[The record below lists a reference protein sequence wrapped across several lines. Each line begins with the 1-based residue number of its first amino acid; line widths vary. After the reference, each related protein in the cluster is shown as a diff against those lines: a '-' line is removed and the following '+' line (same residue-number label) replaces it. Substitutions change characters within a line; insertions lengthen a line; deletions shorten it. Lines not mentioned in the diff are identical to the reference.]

1 MELVLFACFF
11 AMLFYVVA
19 QTVRVAQKSVSA
31 NKKPPS
37 LPRLYSIPIELDVRK
52 ELEMTNIHD
61 ELVYRVVQEE
71 PSQLAL
77 YVEGV
82 TAYHARSPE
91 VRFLLKTDDQQS
103 IRVLCVELDTDY
115 GVTPNLSAL
124 RYTPYLDAFLNRKI
138 QAVRM

>member
-11 AMLFYVVA
+11 AMLFYVVEE
-19 QTVRVAQKSVSA
+19 
-31 NKKPPS
+31 PPS

-52 ELEMTNIHD
+52 ELQMRNIHD

-77 YVEGV
+77 YFEGV

-91 VRFLLKTDDQQS
+91 VRFLLKTEDQQS

-115 GVTPNLSAL
+115 GVTPNLSGG
-124 RYTPYLDAFLNRKI
+124 TPLT
-138 QAVRM
+138 

>member
-19 QTVRVAQKSVSA
+19 QTVRVAQKSVST
-31 NKKPPS
+31 NKEPPS

-61 ELVYRVVQEE
+61 ELDYRVVQEE

-115 GVTPNLSAL
+115 GVTPNLSVL

>member
-1 MELVLFACFF
+1 MGVYLVEGPPTGEHE
-11 AMLFYVVA
+11 
-19 QTVRVAQKSVSA
+19 QTGQHVDLHLRRRRQSH
-31 NKKPPS
+31 
-37 LPRLYSIPIELDVRK
+37 LSIPIELDVRK
-52 ELEMTNIHD
+52 ELEMKNIHD
-61 ELVYRVVQEE
+61 ELVYRVAQEE

-82 TAYHARSPE
+82 TAYHAQGPE

-115 GVTPNLSAL
+115 GVTPNLSVL

-138 QAVRM
+138 QAV

>member
-1 MELVLFACFF
+1 MELVLFACLF

-52 ELEMTNIHD
+52 ELEMRNIH

-82 TAYHARSPE
+82 NAYHARSPE
-91 VRFLLKTDDQQS
+91 VRFLLKTEDQQS
-103 IRVLCVELDTDY
+103 VRVLCVELDTDY
-115 GVTPNLSAL
+115 GVTPNLSVL

>member
-1 MELVLFACFF
+1 MELVLFACLF

-77 YVEGV
+77 YVEG
-82 TAYHARSPE
+82 
-91 VRFLLKTDDQQS
+91 
-103 IRVLCVELDTDY
+103 
-115 GVTPNLSAL
+115 
-124 RYTPYLDAFLNRKI
+124 
-138 QAVRM
+138 